1 MNIQNL
7 PEQLIYS
14 DFLQSSYIFRH
25 SAQAQGI
32 SHLGALGSDQSYAC
46 NE

>member
-14 DFLQSSYIFRH
+14 DFFQSSYNFRH
-25 SAQAQGI
+25 SAQAQGF
-32 SHLGALGSDQSYAC
+32 SYLGALGSDQPYAC